1 MNTQIDLTQLP
12 VAQPFDWRMEFGL
25 FLRNTPS
32 QKRKMRS
39 RLALEAYER
48 DMKLMAAWF
57 EARYGVAFEPCQ
69 LNTQNVG
76 EYFAQFESAPATHKR
91 KLASLRLFVR
101 WALGAEALD
110 HDPSEWVA
118 YMDVVEE
125 TPRDLTD
132 EERCQL
138 EGAAEAGEGALLGLR
153 DSVLVYLMLEA
164 GLRISEATGLLLND
178 LHLDK
183 HHIRVLGKGK
193 KRRTVRVGSHLI
205 GKIRLWLDRKP
216 DSIEGTLIT
225 DEKGFAICRQ
235 TAWERFVLLRDA
247 TGVDATP
254 HSLRH
259 TFIKRS
265 VAAYLKVYPGQFG
278 SAIKYVAK
286 QTGDSEMVILKYYS
300 SPSDSEMR
308 AAAEAM

>member
-138 EGAAEAGEGALLGLR
+138 EGAAEA
-153 DSVLVYLMLEA
+153 M
-164 GLRISEATGLLLND
+164 
-178 LHLDK
+178 
-183 HHIRVLGKGK
+183 
-193 KRRTVRVGSHLI
+193 
-205 GKIRLWLDRKP
+205 
-216 DSIEGTLIT
+216 
-225 DEKGFAICRQ
+225 
-235 TAWERFVLLRDA
+235 
-247 TGVDATP
+247 
-254 HSLRH
+254 
-259 TFIKRS
+259 
-265 VAAYLKVYPGQFG
+265 
-278 SAIKYVAK
+278 
-286 QTGDSEMVILKYYS
+286 
-300 SPSDSEMR
+300 
-308 AAAEAM
+308 